1 MKLSHLDNSGN
12 SRTNGCQDA
21 DIPSPKVGIYQ
32 IKTNLLSSDKD
43 FLSSKVMKGI
53 TKECYV

>member
-21 DIPSPKVGIYQ
+21 DIPSPKWAFIRLKQ
-32 IKTNLLSSDKD
+32 T
-43 FLSSKVMKGI
+43 
-53 TKECYV
+53 